1 MSPLVGGP
9 IVAARATPKYETLV
23 VIPQERSFTS
33 HCDASFRGTYHNAGR
48 PLSLYATSSACTGLG
63 DTPIEASVSL
73 ESTPSSDILFWVEEI
88 VTDGQLRAQ
97 SHGAPKIFIES
108 VIDSHQVSLS
118 GSRTAPGKI
127 LWFSE
132 TAAILSIP
140 EDQISTLDMHLSPL
154 WEAVRIPVDP
164 LPIKASTESDS
175 DKRLRKILS
184 TVHFNPDISSILSS
198 ISLAR
203 MLFDIRWLTGEAS
216 DSPIISRH
224 SFSDGARVAAKWIRS
239 KMEEYGAACEYMDF
253 LEGFAPNIICRYA
266 ANPDGNSTEATT
278 AKGPRSRLFRKACR
292 PSQISRSLPPCSTR
306 APGGDDDGSGVVHL
320 LSIARAIS
328 TKSVYFNVDVE
339 LCAFAGE
346 EQGLLGSSA
355 YAKKLYEDGE
365 DILLMIQADML
376 AYHSSE
382 EPMQL
387 GLPQAI
393 GSPVAAELVANISSI
408 YAPELTVGITAA
420 CCSDHQSF
428 WQYGMDTGFSATQV
442 FERAGDIIDPMY
454 HNSGDLSNRTN
465 YDLNQVHSIAKVT
478 LATLL
483 HTAGFGFS
491 SDN

>member
-1 MSPLVGGP
+1 
-9 IVAARATPKYETLV
+9 
-23 VIPQERSFTS
+23 
-33 HCDASFRGTYHNAGR
+33 
-48 PLSLYATSSACTGLG
+48 
-63 DTPIEASVSL
+63 
-73 ESTPSSDILFWVEEI
+73 
-88 VTDGQLRAQ
+88 
-97 SHGAPKIFIES
+97 
-108 VIDSHQVSLS
+108 
-118 GSRTAPGKI
+118 
-127 LWFSE
+127 
-132 TAAILSIP
+132 
-140 EDQISTLDMHLSPL
+140 MHLSPL
-154 WEAVRIPVDP
+154 WEAVRIPVDA

-278 AKGPRSRLFRKACR
+278 AKGPRVILSAHYDSRGSFG
-292 PSQISRSLPPCSTR
+292 STR

-428 WQYGMDTGFSATQV
+428 WQYGFSATQV